1 MKHILTVKDEKAR
14 LDSFI
19 ASEIPRISRSKTR
32 TLIESGQVLVD
43 GRVEKPGHRV
53 APGQKI
59 VLEIP
64 EEKDEIIKP
73 QKIPLD
79 IIYED
84 GHIIV
89 VNKPAGMVTHP
100 AETVKENTLV
110 NALSGYT
117 DSLSNINGP
126 TRRGIIHRLDKDTT
140 GALIIAKTN
149 DAHINLSE
157 QISSRAVMRN
167 YRALVIGSVEPEKGE
182 INAPLGRHE
191 TRRVKMAVKF
201 VNGREAL
208 TLYEVDRKFRV
219 KGDVFSYLKIS
230 LKTGRTHQ
238 IRVHFSSIGHPV
250 CGDPKYGKKSPHISM
265 TRQALHAEEVAFIH
279 PATGERMKFKAPAP
293 EDFRLQLEALESRS
307 ECSRY

>member
-1 MKHILTVKDEKAR
+1 MKRLLTVSKERAR

-19 ASEIPRISRSKTR
+19 AAEIPSISRAKVR
-32 TLIESGQVLVD
+32 ALIESGKVLVN
-43 GRVEKPGHRV
+43 GRIEKPGHRV
-53 APGQKI
+53 APGQEI

-64 EEKDEIIKP
+64 ELKDERIEP
-73 QKIPLD
+73 RHIPLD

-110 NALSGYT
+110 NALLGHT
-117 DSLSNINGP
+117 DRLSDINGP
-126 TRRGIIHRLDKDTT
+126 ARRGIIHRLDKDTT

-149 DAHINLSE
+149 EAHISLSE
-157 QISSRAVMRN
+157 QISARTVKRN
-167 YRALVIGSVEPEKGE
+167 YRALVIGGVEPEKGE
-182 INAPLGRHE
+182 INAPLGRHDK
-191 TRRVKMAVKF
+191 RRVKMAVKYLD
-201 VNGREAL
+201 GRDAL

-219 KGDVFSYLKIS
+219 GGDIFSYLKIS

-265 TRQALHAEEVAFIH
+265 VRQALHAEEVRFIH
-279 PATGERMKFKAPAP
+279 PATGERVKFKARQP
-293 EDFRLQLEALESRS
+293 EDFRLQLEALEAAAN
-307 ECSRY
+307 